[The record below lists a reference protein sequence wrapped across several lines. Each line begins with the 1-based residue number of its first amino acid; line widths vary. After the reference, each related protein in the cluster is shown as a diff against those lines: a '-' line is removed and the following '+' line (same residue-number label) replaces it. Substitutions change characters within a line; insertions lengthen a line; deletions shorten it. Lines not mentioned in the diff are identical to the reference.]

1 MTALL
6 DLTFVADL
14 TFTAALFTIA
24 LLSAWDERRQARED
38 QDIAV
43 FFFNEDNHG

>member
-1 MTALL
+1 MTALVA
-6 DLTFVADL
+6 LTVA
-14 TFTAALFTIA
+14 AALLTVAIQ
-24 LLSAWDERRQARED
+24 SWRDERRQARED